1 MKYWRVSVADD
12 RGLSRE
18 WVEYEV
24 YADTSNDARVAAHMW
39 HNTKVTGYAG
49 TQMSP
54 NHFALVCGYTTTPE
68 EIIPIEE
75 RLKRAQKMLDP
86 YRAGVKGAKLFGL
99 DLNLFDKE
107 DIMAA
112 LKMERDKNAAP
123 F

>member
-12 RGLSRE
+12 RGFSRE

-54 NHFALVCGYTTTPE
+54 NHFASVCE
-68 EIIPIEE
+68 ETLEPVEIMTLEE
-75 RLKRAQKMLDP
+75 QLKRAQQKLDP
-86 YRAGVKGAKLFGL
+86 YRADSIGSRLFGV
-99 DLNLFDKE
+99 DLSQFTHADL
-107 DIMAA
+107 MAA
-112 LKMERDKNAAP
+112 LVMTEKKNSAP

>member
-1 MKYWRVSVADD
+1 MKQWKVSVGEGD
-12 RGLSRE
+12 GFHGQE
-18 WVEYEV
+18 WTGYTV
-24 YADTSNDARVAAHMW
+24 YADTADDARIMAYLW
-39 HNTKVTGYAG
+39 HDGKVGG
-49 TQMSP
+49 HVGQQMSKQY
-54 NHFALVCGYTTTPE
+54 FALVCGYTTTPE

-112 LKMERDKNAAP
+112 LKMERDTAP